1 MILLYPSPDLLNCR
15 LRARRFGH
23 HPVPQI
29 RAVQR
34 CREEHRPRGVRR
46 CSYQPPGHQATQAT
60 AYNTGREDDIP
71 RPSQMGGRR
80 RILSRSGRVL
90 VLSVAVCFV
99 SDLLAT
105 HEGVTHH
112 RLDRDAG
119 KQRLEYREL
128 FVVRTEIYLALVL
141 PSVEDGSGRT
151 VAELAAAV
159 GLICGSVRYRGIVAS
174 PMTANEPDL

>member
-1 MILLYPSPDLLNCR
+1 
-15 LRARRFGH
+15 
-23 HPVPQI
+23 
-29 RAVQR
+29 
-34 CREEHRPRGVRR
+34 
-46 CSYQPPGHQATQAT
+46 
-60 AYNTGREDDIP
+60 
-71 RPSQMGGRR
+71 MGGRR

-112 RLDRDAG
+112 RLDRDA
-119 KQRLEYREL
+119 
-128 FVVRTEIYLALVL
+128 EIYLALVL